1 MLWPT
6 LACHFLHGLLYH
18 TSDLDRNIVV
28 QIMLSDGRITEL
40 EASARSKIAGIIE
53 SMAKQSLRCLAFAS
67 KTNLGGLAGYDG
79 ASHAGHKLLMD
90 PGNYSQLESE
100 LVWLGVAGLQD
111 PPRPEVASAIAE
123 CHAAGIHVS
132 HSLDNVCNSFAS
144 CSS

>member
-1 MLWPT
+1 ML
-6 LACHFLHGLLYH
+6 A
-18 TSDLDRNIVV
+18 
-28 QIMLSDGRITEL
+28 DGRITEL

-67 KTNLGGLAGYDG
+67 KTDLEELAGYNG
-79 ASHAGHKLLMD
+79 VEHPGHRLLMD
-90 PGNYSQLESE
+90 PVNYSQLESE

-132 HSLDNVCNSFAS
+132 CNLLRRSES
-144 CSS
+144 VLSRRIGSSR